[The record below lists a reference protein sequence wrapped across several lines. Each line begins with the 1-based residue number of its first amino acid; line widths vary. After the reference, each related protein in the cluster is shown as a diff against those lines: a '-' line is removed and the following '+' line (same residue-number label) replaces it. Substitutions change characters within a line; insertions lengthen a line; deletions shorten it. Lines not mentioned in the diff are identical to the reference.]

1 MKKYIMAVVIAVCLA
16 LCAAV
21 WPQGEVAEETPKPTQ
36 TTAVNTPEVPV
47 VAIKEEIEVLPQT
60 EKENTEPPQPE
71 VPQETVP
78 EPEVTP
84 TATPVVPEVQPT
96 PTPEPKTNPEPS
108 PNPVPAQTAID
119 PQPGGMVYVPG
130 FGWLESQGEGTVIH
144 DDMMYENGNKVG
156 IMGSS
161 E

>member
-1 MKKYIMAVVIAVCLA
+1 MRKYIMVVVVAACLA

-21 WPQGEVAEETPKPTQ
+21 WPQGEAVEEMTKPTQ
-36 TTAVNTPEVPV
+36 TTAVNTPEAPAVVP
-47 VAIKEEIEVLPQT
+47 KEENEALPHA
-60 EKENTEPPQPE
+60 EKENTESPQPE
-71 VPQETVP
+71 LPPEAIP
-78 EPEVTP
+78 EPE
-84 TATPVVPEVQPT
+84 ATPAEIFMIPEVQPT
-96 PTPEPKTNPEPS
+96 LEPNPTVEPTPEPT
-108 PNPVPAQTAID
+108 PAQTAID
-119 PQPGGMVYVPG
+119 LQPGNMVYVPG

>member
-1 MKKYIMAVVIAVCLA
+1 MRKYIMVVAIAACLV

-21 WPQGEVAEETPKPTQ
+21 WPQCEEVEETPKPTKEI
-36 TTAVNTPEVPV
+36 AVSTPEVPV
-47 VAIKEEIEVLPQT
+47 AATKEENEVMPQT
-60 EKENTEPPQPE
+60 EKENTELPQPE
-71 VPQETVP
+71 PSMETVP
-78 EPEVTP
+78 EPEATP
-84 TATPVVPEVQPT
+84 TATPVVPEVKVQPV
-96 PTPEPKTNPEPS
+96 PEPTLTSTPVSEPT
-108 PNPVPAQTAID
+108 PAQTAID
-119 PQPGGMVYVPG
+119 PQPSDMVYVPG

>member
-1 MKKYIMAVVIAVCLA
+1 MKKFIMAVVIAVCLA

-21 WPQGEVAEETPKPTQ
+21 WPRGEVIEEMPKPTQ
-36 TTAVNTPEVPV
+36 TTAVSAPEVPV
-47 VAIKEEIEVLPQT
+47 VAPKEEPKALPQA
-60 EKENTEPPQPE
+60 EEENTESPQPE
-71 VPQETVP
+71 PPMETVP
-78 EPEVTP
+78 EPEATP
-84 TATPVVPEVQPT
+84 TARPVVPEVQPT
-96 PTPEPKTNPEPS
+96 PEPKTIPEPV
-108 PNPVPAQTAID
+108 PDPTPAQTVID
-119 PQPGGMVYVPG
+119 SQPSDMVYVPG

>member
-1 MKKYIMAVVIAVCLA
+1 MRKYIMVVAIAACLA

-21 WPQGEVAEETPKPTQ
+21 WPQGEVVEEAPKPTQ

-47 VAIKEEIEVLPQT
+47 SAPEEKAEALPQA
-60 EKENTEPPQPE
+60 EKENIEPQQSELPK
-71 VPQETVP
+71 ETVP
-78 EPEVTP
+78 EPEETPPVTP
-84 TATPVVPEVQPT
+84 IVPEVQPT
-96 PTPEPKTNPEPS
+96 PEPTPTVEPTPEPTL
-108 PNPVPAQTAID
+108 AQAVID
-119 PQPGGMVYVPG
+119 PQPGDMVYVPG

>member
-1 MKKYIMAVVIAVCLA
+1 MKKLIMVVALAACLA
-16 LCAAV
+16 LCAAA
-21 WPQGEVAEETPKPTQ
+21 WPQCEGVEEIPKPTQ
-36 TTAVNTPEVPV
+36 TTAANTPEMPV
-47 VAIKEEIEVLPQT
+47 VTPQREIEVLPQT

-71 VPQETVP
+71 PSMETIP
-78 EPEVTP
+78 EPEATP
-84 TATPVVPEVQPT
+84 TVTPVVPEVQPT
-96 PTPEPKTNPEPS
+96 PEPSPAVEPTPEPA
-108 PNPVPAQTAID
+108 PAQTVGD
-119 PQPGGMVYVPG
+119 SQPSDMVYVPG

>member
-1 MKKYIMAVVIAVCLA
+1 MKKFIIAVIVAACLG

-21 WPQGEVAEETPKPTQ
+21 WPQGDAVEETPQPTQ
-36 TTAVNTPEVPV
+36 EIAVNTPEVPV
-47 VAIKEEIEVLPQT
+47 AAPKEENKVLPQT
-60 EKENTEPPQPE
+60 EKENAEPPQLKLPK
-71 VPQETVP
+71 ETIP

-84 TATPVVPEVQPT
+84 TATPVVPEVQSAPELT
-96 PTPEPKTNPEPS
+96 PTSKPVSEPT
-108 PNPVPAQTAID
+108 PAQTVVVQQSGD
-119 PQPGGMVYVPG
+119 MVYVPG

-156 IMGSS
+156 IMGSP